1 MQYLDTQKLIYFYP
15 NDYLLH
21 KTNKFMVISV
31 TNLKGGVGKST
42 VAQNMAV
49 GFAHKKHEVVG
60 GKGFWAVTRR
70 GGCGEMRRV
79 RGDYDAV
86 ARSNSWRRITLR

>member
-49 GFAHKKHEVVG
+49 GFAHKKYKVCILATSMCISKCSEPIVVDVLTTPG
-60 GKGFWAVTRR
+60 
-70 GGCGEMRRV
+70 M
-79 RGDYDAV
+79 
-86 ARSNSWRRITLR
+86 